1 MEISTLF
8 VQICQLKPE
17 LEMLALRYTSDIEDG
32 DELVQK
38 TLISGLYNAAE
49 FPQSGLSL
57 KKWLF
62 QLMKETSLENN
73 CIPMKIVYNAFD
85 EQSVDFQQ
93 SHLEGRMDLE
103 HMLTLFEHDLYAHS
117 NALNSEQDLQS
128 TPLANNG

>member
-17 LEMLALRYTSDIEDG
+17 LEMLALRYTSDMEDG

-93 SHLEGRMDLE
+93 SHLECRKDLE
-103 HMLTLFEHDLYAHS
+103 HMLTLFEHDLTAHS

>member
-17 LEMLALRYTSDIEDG
+17 LEMLALRYTSDMEDG

-38 TLISGLYNAAE
+38 TLISGLYKAAE

-103 HMLTLFEHDLYAHS
+103 HMLTLFEHDLNVHS